1 VRPRAVRDRRDGA
14 VRLTTVFLDRDGVI
28 NVKAP
33 EGDYVKSFD
42 EFELL
47 PGAVEGIALLRAA
60 GLHLAVVTNQRGIAL
75 GRMSVS
81 DVEDIHLRMR
91 AMGVDVDAVYYCPHD
106 KDSCDCRKPGTG
118 MLTRAAREVPGVD
131 LESAAIVGDSESD
144 MEAGRRLGL
153 TLVKIGAAS
162 TPVDFECGSLLGAAE
177 WLTSR

>member
-1 VRPRAVRDRRDGA
+1 VRDRRDDA

-33 EGDYVKSFD
+33 EGEYVESWD

-47 PGAVEGIALLRAA
+47 PGVLEAIALLRGA
-60 GLHLAVVTNQRGIAL
+60 GLRLVVVTNQRGVAL
-75 GRMSVS
+75 GRMTAT

-106 KDSCDCRKPGTG
+106 QGECDCRKPGTG
-118 MLTRAAREVPGVD
+118 MLERAAREVDGVS
-131 LESAAIVGDSESD
+131 LSSAAIVGDSESD

-153 TLVKIGAAS
+153 VLVKVGAAES
-162 TPVDFECGSLLGAAE
+162 EVDHVCGSLLEAAE

>member
-1 VRPRAVRDRRDGA
+1 VRDRRDGA

-60 GLHLAVVTNQRGIAL
+60 GLKLIVVTNQRGIAL
-75 GRMSVS
+75 GRMTVS

-91 AMGVDVDAVYYCPHD
+91 AMGVDVDAVHYCPHD
-106 KDSCDCRKPGTG
+106 KDTCDCRKPNTG
-118 MLTRAAREVPGVD
+118 MFERDGVD
-131 LESAAIVGDSESD
+131 FASAAIVGDSESD

-153 TLVKIGAAS
+153 VLVKIGAAS
-162 TPVDFECGSLLGAAE
+162 TPVDHECASLLEAAE